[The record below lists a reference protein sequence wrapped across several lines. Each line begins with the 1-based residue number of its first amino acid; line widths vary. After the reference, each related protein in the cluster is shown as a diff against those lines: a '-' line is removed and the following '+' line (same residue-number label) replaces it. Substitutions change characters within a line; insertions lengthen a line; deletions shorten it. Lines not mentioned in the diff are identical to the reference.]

1 MDGAQAFVSYGV
13 EGYDDTGRHS
23 HTCNYLVEND
33 DKLVHFDLRLLKA
46 ISLKNA
52 SSNGFLED
60 SASVPVVSPPLLGN
74 RSSWCGWLT
83 ENDMTLTSFQIDWIW
98 TKHSVVCRVW
108 LAVLS
113 PSQRPSVQVCL
124 HDTLALPEHAEVV

>member
-1 MDGAQAFVSYGV
+1 MDGAQAFVSYDV

-33 DKLVHFDLRLLKA
+33 DKLVQFDLRLLKA
-46 ISLKNA
+46 ISLKNV

-74 RSSWCGWLT
+74 RS
-83 ENDMTLTSFQIDWIW
+83 
-98 TKHSVVCRVW
+98 
-108 LAVLS
+108 
-113 PSQRPSVQVCL
+113 P
-124 HDTLALPEHAEVV
+124 